1 MYLGS
6 LLSCTKQKRDRRDRR
21 HSNRDKLLNVNCNV
35 RTLLTTWTCTKN
47 NMTVQISNL
56 YIHVIQTQELKKM
69 CTKKQ
74 KQHPRKLNRER
85 SRNTSCYM
93 RIRPSQISHEDPLF
107 IDHQSILSWLPCSMR
122 VRQRSL
128 LGVLSSPS
136 FYTRIRLLYVISSC
150 MHITRETSE

>member
-1 MYLGS
+1 MHLGS
-6 LLSCTKQKRDRRDRR
+6 LLSCTKQKRDRQETEGIAT
-21 HSNRDKLLNVNCNV
+21 DKLLNVNCNV

-85 SRNTSCYM
+85 SRNTS
-93 RIRPSQISHEDPLF
+93 HEDLSF
-107 IDHQSILSWLPCSMR
+107 IDQSRGSTLYRPVYLELAPVQHEGPPKTFTR
-122 VRQRSL
+122 
-128 LGVLSSPS
+128 VLSSPS
-136 FYTRIRLLYVISSC
+136 FYTRIRPLYVNFILYA
-150 MHITRETSE
+150 HQ